1 MLWKLPFWVLYI
13 VEGKIDEANKN
24 CKAIKTV
31 NFVVSQQK
39 HNAFESRWFKVF
51 WLKIVFHLELKTG
64 FRILKGSSMLNRS

>member
-39 HNAFESRWFKVF
+39 QC
-51 WLKIVFHLELKTG
+51 I
-64 FRILKGSSMLNRS
+64 

>member
-1 MLWKLPFWVLYI
+1 MLWKLPFWVLCI

-24 CKAIKTV
+24 CKATV
-31 NFVVSQQK
+31 YVVSQQK

-64 FRILKGSSMLNRS
+64 FRILKGSSMLNRL

>member
-1 MLWKLPFWVLYI
+1 MLWKLPFWVLCV

-24 CKAIKTV
+24 CKATV
-31 NFVVSQQK
+31 YVVSQQK

-64 FRILKGSSMLNRS
+64 FRILKGSSMLNRL

>member
-1 MLWKLPFWVLYI
+1 MLWKLPFWVLCI

-64 FRILKGSSMLNRS
+64 FRILKGSSMLNRL

>member
-64 FRILKGSSMLNRS
+64 FIDAK